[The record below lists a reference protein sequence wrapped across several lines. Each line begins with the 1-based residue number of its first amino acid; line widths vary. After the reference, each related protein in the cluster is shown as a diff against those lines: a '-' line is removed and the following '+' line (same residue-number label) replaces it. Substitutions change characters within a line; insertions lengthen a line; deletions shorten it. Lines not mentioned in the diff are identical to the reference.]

1 MSKKGL
7 GKGFDSLIP
16 GGTNL
21 DSVTTP
27 SSEKIHSLAIDVV
40 LPKSGQPR
48 QVFNDSELQQLAI
61 SIEEQG
67 VLQPIIVT
75 EVEHNL
81 YSIIAG
87 ERRWRASK
95 IAGRTH
101 IPAIIRKVNELEH
114 LELALLENVQRSDLN
129 AIETAKS
136 IERLHNEF
144 GQSYEDIAL
153 RLGKGYTTIINA
165 VRLLQLPKDIQQ
177 SLMSGEISEG
187 HGRALLAL
195 AKHPNAQKLLFK
207 DIITKKLSV
216 RQTEVL
222 AANAKNNAE
231 QLKGDNQKLAT
242 AQKTNKISETVSK
255 NLGVKVNIPTSK
267 NKGKITIHY
276 ASQADYEKILKILQ
290 KN

>member
-1 MSKKGL
+1 VSKKGL

-16 GGTNL
+16 NATTI

-27 SSEKIHSLAIDVV
+27 VSEKIHSLAIDVV

-101 IPAIIRKVNELEH
+101 IPAIIKKVNELEH

-153 RLGKGYTTIINA
+153 RLGKGYTTIVNA
-165 VRLLQLPKDIQQ
+165 VRLLQLPKDIQE

-195 AKHPNAQKLLFK
+195 AKHPNAQRLLFK
-207 DIITKKLSV
+207 DIVTKKLSV
-216 RQTEVL
+216 RQAEAF
-222 AANAKNNAE
+222 AAVAKSNAE
-231 QLKGDNQKLAT
+231 QGRNI
-242 AQKTNKISETVSK
+242 KTTNIKTHKQNKISETLSK
-255 NLGVKVNIPTSK
+255 NLGVKVDVPNSK
-267 NKGKITIHY
+267 SKGKITINY
-276 ASQADYEKILKILQ
+276 TSPAEYEKILKILN
-290 KN
+290 KK